1 MITFEQVLG
10 AWYLLPITVN
20 PADDDYANQSSIEK
34 CTLQKGSNILV
45 PKETLDSSSVSFS

>member
-1 MITFEQVLG
+1 MITFQQVFG

-20 PADDDYANQSSIEK
+20 PDDDHYANQSSIEK
-34 CTLQKGSNILV
+34 CTLQEGSNILV